1 MKYIEIEFTGAIIA
15 LFLIF
20 WMQSGWYRIDCALG
34 EPKACELIH
43 AEYVAKAKP

>member
-1 MKYIEIEFTGAIIA
+1 MKSIEIDLFSAIVV

-20 WMQSGWYRIDCALG
+20 WMQSGWYRLDCALG